1 MNRMKI
7 VVLTAVFV
15 AGFATV
21 AIAGTTAV
29 DKRQANQRARIAQG
43 VRSGEL
49 TRVETKRLVK
59 GQVRIQKME
68 RRAKSDGV
76 VTARERVRL
85 QKALNHESKAIAKK
99 KHNKR
104 SR

>member
-1 MNRMKI
+1 
-7 VVLTAVFV
+7 
-15 AGFATV
+15 
-21 AIAGTTAV
+21 
-29 DKRQANQRARIAQG
+29 
-43 VRSGEL
+43 
-49 TRVETKRLVK
+49 
-59 GQVRIQKME
+59 ME

>member
-21 AIAGTTAV
+21 AMAGTPAV
-29 DKRQANQRARIAQG
+29 NKRQQNQRARIAQG
-43 VRSGEL
+43 VGSGEL
-49 TRVETKRLVK
+49 TRLEARRLVK
-59 GQVRIQKME
+59 GQAKIQKME
-68 RRAKSDGV
+68 WRAKSDGV
-76 VTARERVRL
+76 VTAKERIKL
-85 QKALNHESKAIAKK
+85 QKALNKQSVSIAKK